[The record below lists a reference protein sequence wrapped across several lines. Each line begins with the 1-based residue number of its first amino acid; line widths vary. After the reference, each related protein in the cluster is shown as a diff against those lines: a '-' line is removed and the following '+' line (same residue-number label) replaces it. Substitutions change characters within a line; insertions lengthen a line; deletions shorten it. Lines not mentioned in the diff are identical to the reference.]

1 MIGYLQGEIKFIKP
15 DSLVLMTGGVG
26 YEILIP
32 SSISIG
38 LGAGEKASFHIHTH
52 VKEDQLTLYGFLSAE
67 ELDFFKMLLSVS
79 GIGPKVALAIVSSAP
94 VDKLK
99 SSISNGD
106 PGMLSAVSGVG
117 KKTAEKAVIEL
128 KGKLGFIGNSHIFE
142 NNETGDIYDA
152 LMGLGFRREDVADGI
167 RKLPEEI
174 TGTDQKIK
182 ALLKML
188 GRTKK

>member
-1 MIGYLQGEIKFIKP
+1 MIGYLEGEIKFIKN
-15 DSLVLMTGGVG
+15 DGLVLMTGGVG

-32 SSISIG
+32 ETVSVELVVG
-38 LGAGEKASFHIHTH
+38 QEASFHIYTH
-52 VKEDQLTLYGFLSAE
+52 VKEDQLTLYGFQGLE

-94 VDKLK
+94 TDKLK

-106 PGMLSAVSGVG
+106 PSMLSAVSGVG

-128 KGKLGFIGNSHIFE
+128 KGKLGFVGNSSIFE
-142 NNETGDIYDA
+142 SNETGDIYDA
-152 LMGLGFRREDVADGI
+152 LMGLGFRREDVAEGI

-174 TGTDQKIK
+174 TETDQKIK
-182 ALLKML
+182 ALLKVL